1 MIRRWLRFSTGSI
14 RNKLCKMY
22 DFAYGNTICKSAA
35 IAQQSIEGG
44 DHAMNVD
51 KFFETLDAYFANQ
64 ELDKVDPFLV
74 SSLEQA
80 KEEEDYGAY
89 ITICN
94 EMIGFYRSISAFEKA
109 YVAAEDVLLLME
121 ELQMENTEH
130 FATTLLNAATAY
142 RAAGDYETAL
152 RHYRQALQI
161 YNGILQPQD
170 YRYAGLYNNMS
181 ILLEKMEENE
191 DAIDYANKALAII
204 ETLEGGEMETA
215 TTLTNLA
222 LLYFKISQT
231 ETAKELLERA
241 LALFEKR
248 GENTDAH
255 YSGALAGVAEAWYR
269 MQDYEK
275 ALIYYEKALEEVKK
289 HFGENMSY
297 AVLCENCVAVCEK
310 LEDEKRRQFY
320 LGRAAEVRQ
329 RIH

>member
-1 MIRRWLRFSTGSI
+1 
-14 RNKLCKMY
+14 
-22 DFAYGNTICKSAA
+22 
-35 IAQQSIEGG
+35 
-44 DHAMNVD
+44 MNVD

-142 RAAGDYETAL
+142 RAAGDYESAL
-152 RHYRQALQI
+152 RYYRQALQI
-161 YNGILQPQD
+161 YNGILPPQD

-181 ILLEKMEENE
+181 ILLEKMEKNE
-191 DAIDYANKALAII
+191 EAIGYANKALEII

-231 ETAKELLERA
+231 EKAKELLERA
-241 LALFEKR
+241 LALFEKS

-269 MQDYEK
+269 MQDYGK

-297 AVLCENCVAVCEK
+297 AVLCENCAAVCEK
-310 LEDEKRRQFY
+310 LEDEKRRHFY
-320 LGRAAEVRQ
+320 LERAADVRQ